1 MFISRLVAGAEVQMM
16 WDIFLLPYT
25 LLGWMFKYL
34 FSFMVWFTIVM
45 WIHYSVR
52 NKFTWRDINVFKYF
66 SKKQTK
72 KYEEPEDY
80 IL

>member
-1 MFISRLVAGAEVQMM
+1 
-16 WDIFLLPYT
+16 
-25 LLGWMFKYL
+25 
-34 FSFMVWFTIVM
+34 MVWFTIVM
-45 WIHYSVR
+45 WIHYSVKD
-52 NKFTWRDINVFKYF
+52 KFTWRDINVFKYF

>member
-1 MFISRLVAGAEVQMM
+1 MLVAGAEVQMM
-16 WDIFLLPYT
+16 WELFLLPYT

-34 FSFMVWFTIVM
+34 FSFVVWFTIVM
-45 WIHYSVR
+45 WIHYSVKY
-52 NKFTWRDINVFKYF
+52 KFTWRDINVFKYF

-72 KYEEPEDY
+72 KYEDPEDY